1 MNTRDIVKHGERAGA
16 KGQAM
21 TVVELDGTKTVHAHF
36 EVEGQKVGVEIAPFP
51 LCNCPPQRFQS
62 SLGCVWCAPHE
73 AKP

>member
-1 MNTRDIVKHGERAGA
+1 MNII
-16 KGQAM
+16 
-21 TVVELDGTKTVHAHF
+21 ELDGTKTVHAHF
-36 EVEGQKVGVEIAPFP
+36 EVAGRKVGVEIAPFP